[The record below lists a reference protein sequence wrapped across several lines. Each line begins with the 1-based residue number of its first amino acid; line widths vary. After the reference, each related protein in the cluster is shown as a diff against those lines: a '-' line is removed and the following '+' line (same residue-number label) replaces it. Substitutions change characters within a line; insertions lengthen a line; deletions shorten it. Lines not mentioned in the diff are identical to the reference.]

1 MQQENQGNNQTSLLD
16 LILKQISKFLVYS
29 GVIIDSARAIFHFF
43 PTVRVY
49 QSEKS
54 LFKVLFS
61 YLKNYQQNE
70 PKNWEGIFMQDPQFL
85 LLSIYT
91 YLSGKMYL
99 HAIRSPLL
107 WHINSIAES
116 IIRSAMFKPSWSSAF
131 RHRLEAFRK
140 SSMHG
145 LVFRTGSL
153 KSNSKYIKKGFGS

>member
-1 MQQENQGNNQTSLLD
+1 MGEDFNVG
-16 LILKQISKFLVYS
+16 
-29 GVIIDSARAIFHFF
+29 SAAI
-43 PTVRVY
+43 
-49 QSEKS
+49 
-54 LFKVLFS
+54 
-61 YLKNYQQNE
+61 
-70 PKNWEGIFMQDPQFL
+70 
-85 LLSIYT
+85 
-91 YLSGKMYL
+91 YLSEMLKMYL

-153 KSNSKYIKKGFGS
+153 KSNSKYKKGLWLIKYIGDENDKAFLLLLLLLKSALEKFQITFFSLLGEMEEEAHTV

>member
-1 MQQENQGNNQTSLLD
+1 MG
-16 LILKQISKFLVYS
+16 LV
-29 GVIIDSARAIFHFF
+29 
-43 PTVRVY
+43 
-49 QSEKS
+49 
-54 LFKVLFS
+54 L
-61 YLKNYQQNE
+61 
-70 PKNWEGIFMQDPQFL
+70 
-85 LLSIYT
+85 
-91 YLSGKMYL
+91 MYL

-153 KSNSKYIKKGFGS
+153 KSNSKKRAHKIGWKWQSFLLKSALEKFQITFFFIAAVEGKGEWSQFIWSTASTNKKNKTNHPFLAIFQFQNGPY

>member
-1 MQQENQGNNQTSLLD
+1 
-16 LILKQISKFLVYS
+16 
-29 GVIIDSARAIFHFF
+29 
-43 PTVRVY
+43 
-49 QSEKS
+49 
-54 LFKVLFS
+54 
-61 YLKNYQQNE
+61 
-70 PKNWEGIFMQDPQFL
+70 
-85 LLSIYT
+85 
-91 YLSGKMYL
+91 MYL

-153 KSNSKYIKKGFGS
+153 KSNSKYKKGLWLIKYIGDENDKAFLLLLLVLKSALEKFQITFFFIAAVEGKGEWSQFIWSIASTNKKNKTNHPFLAIFQFQNGPY